1 MNTIR
6 EYLLKI
12 RFEAVKSDL
21 KIILWRIYSSLI
33 ILFILAITIENIFY
47 LSSSIRMKVWIAL
60 LVIIIIFISFIF
72 LVSIQI
78 KKKPF

>member
-33 ILFILAITIENIFY
+33 ILFILEFNIIKNFG
-47 LSSSIRMKVWIAL
+47 
-60 LVIIIIFISFIF
+60 
-72 LVSIQI
+72 IQQI
-78 KKKPF
+78 QQ